1 MHPKMR
7 RSETHD
13 SPKKAATHTHS
24 PAATHSLTQ
33 HQTHNT
39 IEEEYTSEPAHDAA
53 AAALPPGLAPVGM
66 VPAAMKSADEP
77 VMTDKQSLC
86 IDILVAGHVNSFVD
100 FFYLTHRAEEEVSN
114 HSSASH
120 PPPIPDSKLGP
131 IKSHLTSAE
140 RAHRR
145 GDSEQVYE
153 SYEALAH
160 DFHATQDYK
169 TSIYFYEKCL
179 DLAESMEDLAQQCN
193 SNLNLGLTHDA
204 MGDTAAA
211 IRFHE
216 KHKEIASAMGAQ
228 SRIQT
233 ANQQLV
239 EAYRRYAEE
248 HERKDDNATAV
259 LLYKRCL
266 AAAQESNDLRSEGLA
281 TYRLGVACAAM
292 GDKNDSIEYQQKY
305 LHICK
310 RIGDQLGEGAA
321 CAALAHSFKEMGQTD
336 LAVSYLEK
344 YQSIAQR
351 NKQSVAQAEACAAL
365 GSIHSASG
373 DHHLAV
379 NYFEKTFDIARTVG
393 DRKLIDSARINLG
406 MARGNMSMSKYMGVV
421 KDNLPALLN
430 WKTRRAAFKSS
441 NQ

>member
-1 MHPKMR
+1 MIPSGAPLPTDLETLASQFSSTRKILKAHSGGGGGFVKNAPARAAAVR
-7 RSETHD
+7 RSGPPGTHV
-13 SPKKAATHTHS
+13 KKGSTAALAAATTINEEKES
-24 PAATHSLTQ
+24 STALT
-33 HQTHNT
+33 
-39 IEEEYTSEPAHDAA
+39 AA
-53 AAALPPGLAPVGM
+53 AAASSTSSLPHGLAPM
-66 VPAAMKSADEP
+66 VAPSASSTGGLKSADEP
-77 VMTDKQSLC
+77 LMTDKQSLC
-86 IDILVAGHVNSFVD
+86 IDILVGGHVNSFVD
-100 FFYLTHRAEEEVSN
+100 FFYLTHRAEDDA
-114 HSSASH
+114 SASASGGGGGGSGGASVQSH
-120 PPPIPDSKLGP
+120 PPPIPDAKLGV
-131 IKSHLTSAE
+131 IKQHLTDAE

-169 TSIYFYEKCL
+169 TSIYFYERCG

-216 KHKEIASAMGAQ
+216 KHKEIAQAMGAQ

-292 GDKNDSIEYQQKY
+292 GEKNESIEFQQKY

-310 RIGDQLGEGAA
+310 RIGDQLGTARREATQMAGTRAP
-321 CAALAHSFKEMGQTD
+321 CMAHAR
-336 LAVSYLEK
+336 LYAV
-344 YQSIAQR
+344 
-351 NKQSVAQAEACAAL
+351 C
-365 GSIHSASG
+365 
-373 DHHLAV
+373 
-379 NYFEKTFDIARTVG
+379 
-393 DRKLIDSARINLG
+393 
-406 MARGNMSMSKYMGVV
+406 
-421 KDNLPALLN
+421 
-430 WKTRRAAFKSS
+430 
-441 NQ
+441 